1 MLQNYKEHMNTII
14 LGGNEQRPSTVV
26 TSAAYNNDARYVR

>member
-14 LGGNEQRPSTVV
+14 LGGNEQRPSTVA
-26 TSAAYNNDARYVR
+26 SSAYNNDARYVR